1 MTKNL
6 KAIARELTSTAEESA
21 EREEKDDNFISV
33 DLVEIES
40 SFEFRSEE
48 DEEEEIQVC
57 DETTGRIEFLMEL
70 I

>member
-6 KAIARELTSTAEESA
+6 QAIARELTSAAAEST
-21 EREEKDDNFISV
+21 EREENFISV

-48 DEEEEIQVC
+48 DEEEEEIEVC
-57 DETTGRIEFLMEL
+57 DETTGRIEFLMQL